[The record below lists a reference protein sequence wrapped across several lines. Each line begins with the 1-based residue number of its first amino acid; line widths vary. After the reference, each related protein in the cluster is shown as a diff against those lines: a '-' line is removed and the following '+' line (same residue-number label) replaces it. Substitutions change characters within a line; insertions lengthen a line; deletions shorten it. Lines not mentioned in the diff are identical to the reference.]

1 MLEWCFTI
9 FSCFLPVHLSPSL
22 HLSFPPLSLPPSSSS
37 SSSLSLCVCV
47 CICVF
52 RGQLLGVIYTM
63 WSRNWTEVKLLHQ
76 GPLLTEP
83 SSQPAFFLV
92 RGPHPLFLLNVY
104 GCFACMYL
112 CATFGS
118 PVSVE
123 AKEYARSAW
132 SRIIDDCELSCG
144 SWELNPDP
152 LKVHLTTEP
161 SLQPYTLYFLIQRPY
176 CFDGFHSIVSFHQ
189 SDAQVP

>member
-9 FSCFLPVHLSPSL
+9 FVRFLPAHLSP
-22 HLSFPPLSLPPSSSS
+22 LPPSLLPSFP
-37 SSSLSLCVCV
+37 SSLSLPLSLCLYVCV

-52 RGQLLGVIYTM
+52 RGQLLGVIYTT
-63 WSRNWTEVKLLHQ
+63 WSRNWTEVKLWHQ

-83 SSQPAFFLV
+83 SFQLTFCLV
-92 RGPHPLFLLNVY
+92 RGPHPLFLLNAY

-112 CATFGS
+112 CAAFVS

-132 SRIIDDCELSCG
+132 TRIIDDCELSCG

-152 LKVHLTTEP
+152 LKVLLTTEP
-161 SLQPYTLYFLIQRPY
+161 SFQPYTLYFLIQRPY
-176 CFDGFHSIVSFHQ
+176 CFDGFHSIVVSFRQ
-189 SDAQVP
+189 SDA